1 LNLSKYVFDSIIDVK
16 GLNHKTISYLKE
28 NSYEYPGMYL
38 WAQKRL
44 SLKLLEQ
51 NEFLSYVTIKDNNDL
66 LLERLLLNI
75 VSKRENLKDEFN
87 IHILKYY
94 GLDWVINLDNEYEK
108 LIT

>member
-1 LNLSKYVFDSIIDVK
+1 MEVK
-16 GLNHKTISYLKE
+16 GPNYQTVSFFKE
-28 NSYEYPGMYL
+28 NSNEYPGMYL

-51 NEFLSYVTIKDNNDL
+51 NEYLSYVTIKDNNDL

-75 VSKRENLKDEFN
+75 VSKRENLKNEFN

-94 GLDWVINLDNEYEK
+94 GLDWVINLDNEFEA
-108 LIT
+108 LISL